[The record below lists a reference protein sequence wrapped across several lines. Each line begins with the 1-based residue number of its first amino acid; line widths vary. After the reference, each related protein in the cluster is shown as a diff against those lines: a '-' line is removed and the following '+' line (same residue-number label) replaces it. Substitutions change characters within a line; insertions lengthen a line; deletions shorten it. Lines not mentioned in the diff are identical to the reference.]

1 MQTTIYVL
9 MVFALYF
16 LPTFMATSGRKASVF
31 VVNLFFG
38 WTMIGWVVA
47 LFMAIR
53 SRENVKGVA

>member
-1 MQTTIYVL
+1 MQTTIYFL
-9 MVFALYF
+9 IALALYF

-53 SRENVKGVA
+53 SRENVKEAV